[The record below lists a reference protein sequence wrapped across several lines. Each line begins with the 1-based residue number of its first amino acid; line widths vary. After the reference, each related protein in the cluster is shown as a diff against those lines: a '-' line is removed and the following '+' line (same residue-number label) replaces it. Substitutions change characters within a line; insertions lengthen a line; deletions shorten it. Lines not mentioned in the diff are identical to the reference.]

1 MPTTLQRLG
10 RTFDNPAALLM
21 LIVAVL
27 FSLGLITL
35 YSASGAR
42 AGLESIRITASA
54 ENRAEEDYRFHHS
67 ASYLRK
73 QVMWAGIGILAA
85 ITLACIPLELLER
98 HSRLILGITFFVLLI
113 ILITPLGVESKGAR
127 RWLRLGPLTVQPSEF
142 AKIGMVIFMAAYL
155 SSKREQIRDLVKGF
169 LPILGIMGAFC
180 LLIILER
187 DLGTIMLM
195 GTVVTAMW
203 CLAQVRFRHLA
214 AIILMALPVVAFLIL
229 KESYRINRVL
239 AFLYPDK
246 YALTIGLQL
255 NQSLIAVGSG
265 GLLGPG
271 FGFGLQKYHFL
282 PESHTDFVFA
292 IVCEELGLVGA
303 LCIVVLFLAFVIQG
317 LRISYLAPDYFSGLL
332 AAGLT
337 LVVGSAAFINFAVVL
352 GMAPTKGLPLPFF
365 SYGGS
370 SIVASLC
377 CIGLLVNIGNQA
389 MRARGSKESF

>member
-1 MPTTLQRLG
+1 MDTSLQRLG
-10 RTFDNPAALLM
+10 RSFDNPAALLL

-27 FSLGLITL
+27 LSLGLITL

-42 AGLESIRITASA
+42 AGLENIRVTARA

-67 ASYLRK
+67 SSYLQK
-73 QVMWAGIGILAA
+73 QVMWAGLGLVAA
-85 ITLACIPLELLER
+85 IALSMIPLELLER
-98 HSRLILGITFFVLLI
+98 HSRLIIGITFFVLL
-113 ILITPLGVESKGAR
+113 LVLVTPLGVESKGAR
-127 RWLRLGPLTVQPSEF
+127 RWMRLGPLTIQPSEF
-142 AKIGMVIFMAAYL
+142 AKIGLVVFMAAHL
-155 SSKREQIRDLVKGF
+155 AQKREEIRKLKSGF
-169 LPILGIMGAFC
+169 LPLLGIMFVFC
-180 LLIILER
+180 VLIILER

-203 CLAQVRFRHLA
+203 CLAQVKFRHLA
-214 AIILMALPVVAFLIL
+214 TIVLLALPVVAVLIL

-265 GLLGPG
+265 GILGPG

-292 IVCEELGLVGA
+292 IVCEELGLIGA
-303 LCIVVLFLAFVIQG
+303 IGIVVLFLAFIVQG

-337 LVVGSAAFINFAVVL
+337 LIVGCAAFINFCVVL
-352 GMAPTKGLPLPFF
+352 GMAPTKGLPLPLF

-377 CIGLLVNIGNQA
+377 CIGLLVNIANVA
-389 MRARGSKESF
+389 MRARGSKEAF